1 MAIVF
6 AFLFILG
13 RLFYVQVIN
22 AEFYQE
28 KAIKQW
34 TREIPI
40 VAKRGDIIDSNGVV
54 LATSKTSYAVFAR
67 PRSVTDANKVANVM
81 QTLFGVDYDSLLEKL
96 TLKKTSEITIKR
108 GVSREQVKLLEA
120 YNLDGVYYSVDNQR
134 YYPFSETLCQILG
147 YTSIDGVGVSGLE
160 KYYDKYLKGINGE
173 ILYEADLVGVDIEG
187 KTPSYVSAVDGLNV
201 KLNIDYKIQQICEYA
216 LQQTMLDY
224 NPKSASVI
232 VLEPSSCKVIAAAT
246 YPNYDLNDIPRDN
259 LDELN
264 KLSRSPLIVDAYEP
278 GSTFKIVTSIANIE
292 EGLLGN
298 QKALPLS
305 YVFNSN
311 RYRVVLGRKIK
322 CWSTHANGK
331 HQNQT
336 LKEALNNSC
345 NPCFVD
351 MALSLG
357 KETTYK
363 YINSL
368 GFGSVT
374 GIDFLGEASGMVL
387 PVQAVTEGDLAR
399 ISFGQTIA
407 VTPLQL
413 AAAVSAIVNGG
424 EYFEPQIVNSIT
436 DTDGNLVEQFN
447 SKYRGRVCSKE
458 ASKILNSYLES
469 VVSEGSGKN
478 AFIEGYKVAGKTGT
492 AQKYDNGV
500 ISQGKYVMSFIGYF
514 PSNKPEYLALA
525 IVDEPIGGTYG
536 STVCAP
542 IVKQIF
548 EGIISYKNIEPYEK
562 QN

>member
-1 MAIVF
+1 MAVLCAFIIV
-6 AFLFILG
+6 LG

-28 KAIKQW
+28 KAIEQW
-34 TREIPI
+34 TRELPI
-40 VAKRGDIIDSNGVV
+40 VAKRGDIVDCNGVI
-54 LATSKTSYAVFAR
+54 LATSKKSYAVFVR
-67 PRSVTDANKVANVM
+67 PRSVTEPEKVALLM
-81 QTLFGVDYDSLLEKL
+81 QKLFGVEYESLLEKIKQ
-96 TLKKTSEITIKR
+96 KKTSEITVKR
-108 GVSREQVKLLEA
+108 GVNRESVKMLEA
-120 YNLDGVYYSVDNQR
+120 NNLDGVYYSVDNAR
-134 YYPFSETLCQILG
+134 YYPLNETLCQILG

-187 KTPSYVSAVDGLNV
+187 KTPSYISAVDGLSV

-224 NPKSASVI
+224 TPKSASVL
-232 VLEPSSCKVIAAAT
+232 VLEPSSGKVLAVAT
-246 YPNYDLNDIPRDN
+246 YPNYDLNNIPRDD
-259 LDELN
+259 LSALN
-264 KLSRSPLIVDAYEP
+264 SLSRSPLIVDSYEP

-298 QKALPLS
+298 EKALPLTH
-305 YVFNSN
+305 VFYND
-311 RYRVVLGRKIK
+311 RYRTVLGRKIK
-322 CWSTHANGK
+322 CWSSHANGK
-331 HQNQT
+331 HLNQT

-357 KETTYK
+357 KETMYK

-374 GIDFLGEASGMVL
+374 GIDFFGESSGMVL

-424 EYFEPQIVNSIT
+424 QYFEPQIVGSIVAKN
-436 DTDGNLVEQFN
+436 GFIVENFET
-447 SKYRGRVCSKE
+447 KFKGRVCSKE
-458 ASKILNSYLES
+458 ASKILASYLES
-469 VVSEGSGKN
+469 VVSEGSGKK
-478 AFIEGYKVAGKTGT
+478 AFIEGYKVGGKTGT
-492 AQKYDNGV
+492 AQKYENGA
-500 ISQGKYVMSFIGYF
+500 ISQGKYVMSFLGFF
-514 PSNKPEYLALA
+514 PSDNPEYLALA
-525 IVDEPIGGTYG
+525 IVDEPVGGTYG

-548 EGIISYKNIEPYEK
+548 EGIISYKNILPYEQK
-562 QN
+562 